1 LRYSRNLRT
10 VSPLV
15 VRRYRA
21 ERLLRDEFEALR
33 RKVLGAVAGRLRA
46 RGVRLDPGDLD
57 ACYSQAWQGLYATV
71 LDGGSIDDPAAWLT
85 LVTYRRALDE
95 HRSRRAVAS
104 EPLPLRDALDGAEL
118 VAASG
123 ERAAGEH
130 DIAAELDDRARL
142 RQLFEALRAR
152 LNAREQQAATLCYL
166 QGLSRGDAAARM
178 GVSQSRMR
186 KLMEGRGAGSPGV
199 AAKVGALVQT
209 IDEGDW
215 CEQQGSLMR
224 GLAYGILDPDG
235 ERYRLATLH
244 RQACPA
250 CRAYVLSLRGLA
262 AVLPPVPALLH
273 WALAGAGVGVGGGAC
288 GAGAGAASGACGA
301 GAGAGSGG
309 GVAAAGAG
317 GAGASGAAGAGP
329 LGALGG
335 GALSAS
341 GVAGVGAAGGSWWLA
356 GSLGAKLAVGCLLAL
371 GVGAGCVA
379 LEGQFGPTRAPAVH
393 RLHAHR
399 AAGARGSSSSL
410 DASLASSRS
419 TTVNAP
425 APAVASATTAG
436 SHISAPARASREF
449 GPEQPAGSGGSAGP
463 AGPTAPV
470 ARAASVSSS
479 ATAAS
484 SPSGEAQSTGGSS
497 ASGASSNGVPAAQ
510 RAKTSINI

>member
-1 LRYSRNLRT
+1 M
-10 VSPLV
+10 SPLV

-33 RKVLGAVAGRLRA
+33 QKVLGAVAGRLRG

-71 LDGGSIDDPAAWLT
+71 LDGHLIDNPAAWLT
-85 LVTYRRALDE
+85 LVTYRRAIDE
-95 HRSRRAVAS
+95 HRSRRAIAS
-104 EPLPLRDALDGAEL
+104 EPLRRRDAVDGAEL
-118 VAASG
+118 VVSSG

-142 RQLFEALRAR
+142 RQLFEALRER
-152 LNAREQQAATLCYL
+152 QAATLCYL

-178 GVSQSRMR
+178 GVSESRMR

-209 IDEGDW
+209 VGAGEW
-215 CEQQGSLMR
+215 CEEQGSLMR

-235 ERYRLATLH
+235 ERYHLAMLH

-273 WALAGAGVGVGGGAC
+273 WVLGAGAAGGAVAGAGAGAGGGAC
-288 GAGAGAASGACGA
+288 GAGAAAGP
-301 GAGAGSGG
+301 G
-309 GVAAAGAG
+309 GVAAGAT
-317 GAGASGAAGAGP
+317 GASGAAGAGP

-341 GVAGVGAAGGSWWLA
+341 GAAGFGAAGGSWWLA
-356 GSLGAKLAVGCLLAL
+356 GSLGAKVAVGCLLAL

-379 LEGQFGPTRAPAVH
+379 LESRSGHARAPE
-393 RLHAHR
+393 HR
-399 AAGARGSSSSL
+399 ASARRAVRARGSSNGL
-410 DASLASSRS
+410 DASLASSRW
-419 TTVNAP
+419 TPANAQ
-425 APAVASATTAG
+425 ATAAGSSAKAG

-449 GPEQPAGSGGSAGP
+449 GPEQPAGSASSNSR
-463 AGPTAPV
+463 TESI
-470 ARAASVSSS
+470 ARAASASS
-479 ATAAS
+479 TAAPLP
-484 SPSGEAQSTGGSS
+484 SPEGQPTGGSS
-497 ASGASSNGVPAAQ
+497 ASGSSSGGVPAAQ
-510 RAKTSINI
+510 REFSPG